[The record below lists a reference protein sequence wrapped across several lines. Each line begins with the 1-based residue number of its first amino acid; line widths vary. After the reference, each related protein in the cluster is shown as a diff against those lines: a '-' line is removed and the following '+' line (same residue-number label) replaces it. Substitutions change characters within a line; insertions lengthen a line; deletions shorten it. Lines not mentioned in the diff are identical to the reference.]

1 MSGGGQNYMDL
12 SNMPLENK
20 QEQTMMWQQNQ
31 YMGDSGIHSGAT
43 TQAPSISSKGGHH
56 DDIEEP
62 QSNME
67 TSHMQMFDWPDQQ
80 YSQQGYTQ
88 EQIDGQSLV
97 FDSYSHKS
105 ISESLFFLKNKNKV
119 NDH

>member
-62 QSNME
+62 PSNME
-67 TSHMQMFDWPDQQ
+67 TSHMQMFDWGEQQ
-80 YSQQGYTQ
+80 YTPQGYSQ
-88 EQIDGQSLV
+88 EQIDGKPLCKCSCYMISL
-97 FDSYSHKS
+97 K
-105 ISESLFFLKNKNKV
+105 
-119 NDH
+119 